1 MVIDDE
7 PCIVDELAQKGK
19 SDAAN
24 FKSNRLL
31 DRRLRVFRPN
41 GGFKAA
47 RSRPEGRVFVTTRSR
62 SKASRLSAAG
72 FEPIVLD
79 WTDRRTL
86 TRLPKCKRVLVAVA
100 YDSTAGYS
108 RETSQVQG
116 LSNLLDS
123 ISSVSHVVYISTTG
137 VYHQTDGSWVDEF
150 STARPTM
157 PGGQSHLRAEFLL
170 RRRWQPSHTIL
181 RLAGIYGPGRVPLAR
196 QIAAGKPIDAGAD
209 GYLNLIHVEDAATA
223 VLNAWWRRSTQGS
236 LPLSLYA
243 VADDLPVLRRDF
255 YQAVAKHLGV
265 AAPRF
270 TSPAGSLSARSA
282 SNKRIWNRRLHRD
295 LIDRL
300 RYPTYVA
307 DWNRWFGFSSQPA
320 ISDRT
325 RLGRGLECGQ
335 TL

>member
-1 MVIDDE
+1 M
-7 PCIVDELAQKGK
+7 
-19 SDAAN
+19 
-24 FKSNRLL
+24 
-31 DRRLRVFRPN
+31 
-41 GGFKAA
+41 
-47 RSRPEGRVFVTTRSR
+47 
-62 SKASRLSAAG
+62 
-72 FEPIVLD
+72 D

-86 TRLPKCKRVLVAVA
+86 TRLPNCKQVLVAVA

-108 RETSQVQG
+108 RKTSQVQG

-123 ISSVSHVVYISTTG
+123 ISSDSHVVYISTTG

-157 PGGQSHLRAEFLL
+157 PGGHRICGLKALL
-170 RRRWQPSHTIL
+170 RRRWQPAHTIL

-223 VLNAWWRRSTQGS
+223 VLNAWWRRSTHGS

-255 YQAVAKHLGV
+255 YYQTVAKPLGV
-265 AAPRF
+265 ATPRF
-270 TSPAGSLSARSA
+270 TSPSGSLSARSA

-300 RYPTYVA
+300 RYPTY
-307 DWNRWFGFSSQPA
+307 
-320 ISDRT
+320 IS
-325 RLGRGLECGQ
+325 GLESMVWR
-335 TL
+335 